1 MTMKLANPLHFPLA
15 VLAGGIVLVTAVRL
29 VQLPSYIALPTA
41 AAIATGLAIPLKQK
55 ASQAINIDNP
65 ALAREIQAVKQQSQL
80 LVTKATELRAEAQQM
95 LTSANQLE
103 LLAAIEY
110 AGDRILELPN
120 KVNRLA
126 QKLQGA
132 DSLLSPEELS
142 AQLTEART
150 KARNS
155 SGIAKQQL
163 NQLANSLKNNLQLA
177 QQGQDARQAQVVSLA
192 TLVTE
197 SAGVLQQFQNRLRTS
212 NLDNSVE
219 INELKVITDELKSMQ
234 DNVDLLIS

>member
-1 MTMKLANPLHFPLA
+1 MKLANPLHFPLA
-15 VLAGGIVLVTAVRL
+15 VLAGGIILVAGTRL
-29 VQLPSYIALPTA
+29 IQLPGYIALPGA
-41 AAIATGLAIPLKQK
+41 AAIATGLAIPLKHK
-55 ASQAINIDNP
+55 ASQKINIDNP
-65 ALAREIQAVKQQSQL
+65 ALAREIKSVKQQSQL

-110 AGDRILELPN
+110 AGDRILELPS
-120 KVNRLA
+120 KVNHLV

-142 AQLTEART
+142 AQLTEARQ
-150 KARNS
+150 KAQQS
-155 SGIAKQQL
+155 SGVAKQQL
-163 NQLANSLKNNLQLA
+163 EQLARSLENNLQLA

-212 NLDNSVE
+212 NLNDSAE
-219 INELKVITDELKSMQ
+219 IMELKTITDELKGMQ